1 VLLLF
6 YGYGYDG
13 YGYGCYCYGCS
24 GYGHGN
30 GFGIVPL
37 KPHRAIDLFI
47 AYLGLS
53 LKFTSSSFKNIH
65 TLSDS
70 IALPGKKDP
79 KVMQ

>member
-1 VLLLF
+1 MVMVMMVMVTVVTVTAVAAMA
-6 YGYGYDG
+6 
-13 YGYGCYCYGCS
+13 
-24 GYGHGN
+24 YGHGN

-37 KPHRAIDLFI
+37 NHHRAIDLFI